1 MSGNI
6 QTEKQQI
13 ARKLRKTARPRIF
26 PGRRFCRVLLYY
38 GFLFFSLSEGI
49 RYAFVAGKFGKSK
62 RKIPDGTA
70 QSNGEL
76 RRRFVYAKDGRGLGR
91 CSGSAVEIGKHHGF
105 CVENAK
111 IAAEIFV
118 FGRSAGD
125 ACNLSVQAKPCSERA
140 HQFFRQTRVEI
151 AENPVESD
159 AVNVYVERIPVRG
172 DVNELQFVSG
182 PALGERALAVG
193 RFYAVRLAVQR
204 EGQSIFP
211 AAETQDEFSEKCVD
225 IHIVNVPYLRT
236 NVNGFQK
243 KDKQYLIL

>member
-1 MSGNI
+1 M
-6 QTEKQQI
+6 
-13 ARKLRKTARPRIF
+13 RK
-26 PGRRFCRVLLYY
+26 
-38 GFLFFSLSEGI
+38 S
-49 RYAFVAGKFGKSK
+49 
-62 RKIPDGTA
+62 
-70 QSNGEL
+70 
-76 RRRFVYAKDGRGLGR
+76 
-91 CSGSAVEIGKHHGF
+91 SGSAVEIGKHHGF

-111 IAAEIFV
+111 ITAEVFV

-125 ACNLSVQAKPCSERA
+125 ACNLSVQAKSRSESA
-140 HQFFRQTRVEI
+140 HQLFRQPRVEI
-151 AENPVESD
+151 AENPVETD
-159 AVNVYVERIPVRG
+159 VVNVYVERIPVCG

-182 PALGERALAVG
+182 PALGKRALAVG
-193 RFYAVRLAVQR
+193 RFYAVRLAIQR